1 MAGFNYDFKCL
12 LNQMHI
18 VPPLFLWKIKVK
30 AKVIC
35 KEIAIH

>member
-1 MAGFNYDFKCL
+1 MAGFNYDFKFL
-12 LNQMHI
+12 LIKMHI

-35 KEIAIH
+35 KKIAIH